1 MRRLQQCFDE
11 RAAAISKQ
19 RSGHGY
25 RRIPQPFQYD
35 RCHNSVKQAL
45 DRYTL
50 DILLHASYKKKYV
63 EDATPR

>member
-1 MRRLQQCFDE
+1 
-11 RAAAISKQ
+11 
-19 RSGHGY
+19 
-25 RRIPQPFQYD
+25 
-35 RCHNSVKQAL
+35 VKKAL